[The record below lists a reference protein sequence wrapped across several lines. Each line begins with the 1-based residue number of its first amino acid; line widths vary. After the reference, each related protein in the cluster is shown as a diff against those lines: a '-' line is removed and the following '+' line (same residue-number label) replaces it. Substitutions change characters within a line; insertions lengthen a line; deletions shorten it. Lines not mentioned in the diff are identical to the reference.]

1 MENIKFMEDNLRGLL
16 RGRLARA
23 LEKYLLKK
31 KSIGKDEYGIDY
43 NQIMKKL
50 EPFPSDFGKYQIDH
64 IKPLSAFN
72 LIKEDG
78 SVNLSEINIAFA
90 PENHQWLLIKDNL
103 KKGAKHFIGKRL
115 YNGKEKAGRVRK
127 TVSFKF
133 KAFNEIERLR
143 GGKTFSTF
151 LNNFLEEKLLN
162 EKIERRTKK
171 KNEK

>member
-1 MENIKFMEDNLRGLL
+1 M
-16 RGRLARA
+16 RGRLTRA
-23 LEKYLLKK
+23 LEKYLSEK

-43 NQIMKKL
+43 DQIMKKL
-50 EPFPSDFGKYQIDH
+50 EPFPSDCDKYHIDH
-64 IKPLSAFN
+64 IKPLSSFN
-72 LIKEDG
+72 MLKEDG
-78 SVNLSEINIAFA
+78 SVNLSEIKKAFA

-115 YNGKEKAGRVRK
+115 YNGKEKAGRIRK

-162 EKIERRTKK
+162 KKTERRLK
-171 KNEK
+171 KNEKDN